1 MARCVWAL
9 VDEEITEHMV
19 MNTCPMAK
27 QWLFAMHDALDH
39 SKFTKLLVT
48 LWAVWPASRKAIHEG
63 VFQSPISTYDF
74 VLRYLSELGEA
85 SRHPR
90 EDLNVDGAVARNEDH
105 GSISAIARDATG
117 LFLGAS
123 TRTIND
129 ISHPATLE
137 AMACAEALS
146 LAEGLGITHIQ
157 VVSDCLEV
165 IKALMGKNLSSYSS
179 ILFEISERC
188 KLFQFVSFQHEGRES
203 NGEMPMY

>member
-1 MARCVWAL
+1 
-9 VDEEITEHMV
+9 MV
-19 MNTCPMAK
+19 
-27 QWLFAMHDALDH
+27 
-39 SKFTKLLVT
+39 KF
-48 LWAVWPASRKAIHEG
+48 
-63 VFQSPISTYDF
+63 
-74 VLRYLSELGEA
+74 
-85 SRHPR
+85 
-90 EDLNVDGAVARNEDH
+90 NVDGAVARNEDH

-165 IKALMGKNLSSYSS
+165 IKALKEKNLSSYSS

-203 NGEMPMY
+203 NGDAHVLARSAISQNFGRRLWLINPPYLVPLFAPK